1 MGPSRIH
8 LHSMLVHSVIGLAV
22 LAAGAFALETLGT
35 TIGRLGP
42 ELWPYLLRASLLG
55 LLLLS
60 VPAIITGIADRN
72 HTYATWHPSHRAK
85 LILSLLLVTALA
97 GQLVA
102 MLAASDRLSTR
113 LGVGVVANVVI
124 VLALAAYGLRI
135 TLGRQSMART
145 SYVPDMMKDPPVD
158 ILEAIATAAAAEPK
172 LIDPSEEDAA

>member
-1 MGPSRIH
+1 
-8 LHSMLVHSVIGLAV
+8 MLVHSVIGLAV

-35 TIGRLGP
+35 TVGRLGP
-42 ELWPYLLRASLLG
+42 ELWPYLGRASLLG

-60 VPAIITGIADRN
+60 VPTIITGIADRD
-72 HTYATWHPSHRAK
+72 HMYANWHRSHRAK

-102 MLAASDRLSTR
+102 MLVASNRLSAW
-113 LGVGVVANVVI
+113 LGAGVVANLVI

-135 TLGRQSMART
+135 TLGRQSFAPT
-145 SYVPDMMKDPPVD
+145 SYLPDMKRKPPVD
-158 ILEAIATAAAAEPK
+158 ILETVAAAAAAEPA